1 MMVLTVGILSVS
13 RGFSVATLA
22 RGLAQ
27 DYTDSRYLAAERMWQ
42 AVAQAEARN
51 LRLGTTHGKFPQPW
65 HRFSWE
71 QKIEETGLPYR
82 VSANVLDVAELQ
94 PGTGAVP
101 RAAIEEQPEEFFARL
116 VVTVKWTRRNVEY
129 TRSVATLVPPT
140 DLDEEMDTT
149 L

>member
-13 RGFSVATLA
+13 RSFSVAMLA

-42 AVAQAEARN
+42 ALAQAEAHT
-51 LRLGTTHGKFPQPW
+51 LKLGSTRGKFPEPW
-65 HRFSWE
+65 QRFSWE
-71 QKIEETGLPYR
+71 QKVEETRLPYQ
-82 VSANVLDVAELQ
+82 VSAKILDVAQ
-94 PGTGAVP
+94 PQRDSGAIP

-116 VVTVKWTRRNVEY
+116 VVTIEWTRRNVEQ

-140 DLDEEMDTT
+140 NLDEEMDTIS
-149 L
+149 